1 MPLSLEDKIELLEL
15 PARYGDAMDDRNW
28 PALEAIF
35 TQDATSTY
43 PIKTRILEAWRA
55 SCVSWMRTNTCIP
68 PRI

>member
-15 PARYGDAMDDRNW
+15 PGRYGDAMDDRNW

-43 PIKTRILEAWRA
+43 PIKTRIW
-55 SCVSWMRTNTCIP
+55 
-68 PRI
+68 